1 MIVDPPI
8 LPSIG
13 ITIWLNAARA
23 GTVTATDAAN
33 ACETLTD
40 SIEMRTE
47 STDSNWPNLVAQAK
61 SCTNPLTV
69 VHPVPGDPCGV
80 PVVTTRT
87 LDVEFG
93 VVAIGDNF
101 LLGKDNEGFIKLISQ
116 AHAVGQPDLNMLR
129 SHLQHCVQIASERL
143 HAEGLAGDR
152 DQIDMELAQF
162 EIEHLPPTM
171 PSRTLK
177 ELHSVAK
184 LSVVASHAIE
194 NSNALHSPSIDTLRI
209 QLLTDVRRAAQKTMC
224 GLVSR

>member
-1 MIVDPPI
+1 MIVDPPM

-33 ACETLTD
+33 ACETLTN
-40 SIEMRTE
+40 SIEIRTE
-47 STDSNWPNLVAQAK
+47 STNSNWPNLVAQAK
-61 SCTNPLTV
+61 SRTNPLIV
-69 VHPVPGDPCGV
+69 VLPIPGDPCGV
-80 PVVTTRT
+80 SLATTRT
-87 LDVEFG
+87 LDVESG
-93 VVAIGDNF
+93 VVAIGDTF
-101 LLGKDNEGFIKLISQ
+101 LLGEDNEGSIRLVAQ
-116 AHAVGQPDLNMLR
+116 MHAVAQPDLNMLR
-129 SHLQHCVQIASERL
+129 SHLQHCVQIASEKL
-143 HAEGLAGDR
+143 HGEGLAGER

-184 LSVVASHAIE
+184 LADVASHAIE

-209 QLLTDVRRAAQKTMC
+209 KLLTDVRRAAQKTMC

>member
-1 MIVDPPI
+1 MIVDPPM

-33 ACETLTD
+33 ACETLTN
-40 SIEMRTE
+40 SIEIRTE
-47 STDSNWPNLVAQAK
+47 STNSNWPNLVAQAK
-61 SCTNPLTV
+61 SRTNPLIV
-69 VHPVPGDPCGV
+69 VLPIPGDPCGV
-80 PVVTTRT
+80 SLATTRT
-87 LDVEFG
+87 LDVESG
-93 VVAIGDNF
+93 VVAIGDTF
-101 LLGKDNEGFIKLISQ
+101 LLGEDNEGSIRLVAQ
-116 AHAVGQPDLNMLR
+116 MHAVAQPDLNMLR
-129 SHLQHCVQIASERL
+129 SHLQHCVQIASEKL
-143 HAEGLAGDR
+143 HAEGLAGER
-152 DQIDMELAQF
+152 DQIDVELAQF

-184 LSVVASHAIE
+184 LAVVASHAIE

-209 QLLTDVRRAAQKTMC
+209 KLLTDVRRAAQKTMC